1 MRFVLLKGESQY
13 GSLRLHIDQ
22 FGEALR
28 QQGHDAQIIDLTAPG
43 GLGTLNATLAEPPDC
58 YFGIGGV
65 GSDYQTADGRSVYDA
80 LGVVYA
86 TMHVDH
92 PVYHP
97 ARVTAKI
104 RRNVAFF
111 LDRSHVQFVAAWPAA
126 RDNFATVGFLPPG
139 ANEAPGQVDT
149 SDEAF
154 ARRDIP
160 LLFTGTYRGPPVEE
174 WAPWPES
181 PAKDITAEVA
191 ARMVADGR
199 LPLLDALTLALADRG
214 AQLSS
219 ELFEQFLP
227 LVQFSQSFAE
237 AYHRN
242 ALLHTLGRAGV
253 PLHVYGNGWA
263 PLAELYP
270 SFAYGGVG
278 SFEETLRLLRRA
290 RVVLSTNNGFVSG
303 GHERV
308 FTAMCGGAAVF
319 GEGSRYYAEAFEDGR
334 EIVTFD
340 WNQLAAIPAR
350 LQALAD
356 DAPAAA
362 AIARAGHER
371 AMAEHRWA
379 HRAARVVEAVEQAR

>member
-1 MRFVLLKGESQY
+1 MRFVLMKGESQY

-22 FGEALR
+22 FAEALR
-28 QQGHDAQIIDLTAPG
+28 QQGHETQIIDLTAPG
-43 GLGTLNATLAEPPDC
+43 GREVLNATIDNPPDC

-65 GSDYQTADGRSVYDA
+65 GSDYAAADGRSIYDV
-80 LGVVYA
+80 LDVPYA
-86 TMHVDH
+86 TLHVDH

-104 RRNVAFF
+104 RKSVVFF
-111 LDRSHVQFVAAWPAA
+111 LDRTHVQFVAAWPAA
-126 RDNFATVGFLPPG
+126 RGIRHVGFLPPG
-139 ANEAPGQVDT
+139 ANEAPEPVDT

-160 LLFTGTYRGPPVEE
+160 LLFTGTYRGPPVEV
-174 WAPWPES
+174 WASWPDS
-181 PAKDITAEVA
+181 PAKEITAEIA

-199 LPLLDALTLALADRG
+199 LPLLDALKMALADRG
-214 AQLSS
+214 AQLSG
-219 ELFEQFLP
+219 ELFEQLLP

-242 ALLHTLGRAGV
+242 ALIHTLGRAGV
-253 PLHVYGNGWA
+253 PLQVYGNGWA
-263 PLAELYP
+263 PLAEQYP

-278 SFEETLRLLRRA
+278 SFEETLHLLRRA
-290 RVVLSTNNGFVSG
+290 RIVLSTNNGFVNG

-319 GEGSRYYAEAFEDGR
+319 GEGSRYYADAFKEGR
-334 EIVTFD
+334 EIATFH
-340 WNQLAAIPAR
+340 WSQLEAVPAR
-350 LQALAD
+350 LQALSD
-356 DAPAAA
+356 DLPALA
-362 AIARAGHER
+362 AIARAGHKR

-379 HRAARVVEAVEQAR
+379 DRAARVVKAVKQVR